1 MIQTKLDPQ
10 PEHVQ
15 VVNCVKLG
23 NQLNHKTRVSVMP
36 LGYGIRHQQVWPIAT
51 AFMLPRNRLRN
62 LEYRVS
68 KRHGNGLMENWTE
81 QPVFLQRRRLLFW
94 RTGQICQTYNFFNTG
109 YNYYSHL
116 EPEDEMFQLLLI
128 TGQRGN
134 LVHCTVKQSNTS
146 QHVRNGACATWAK
159 PSTYELCAC
168 ATERKTNII
177 NNYPQHMR
185 SAHTPRGRHVSK
197 TRTIYAREIR
207 TYHVVGKWA
216 KPEPSIQEQY
226 ARTTW
231 S

>member
-1 MIQTKLDPQ
+1 
-10 PEHVQ
+10 
-15 VVNCVKLG
+15 
-23 NQLNHKTRVSVMP
+23 
-36 LGYGIRHQQVWPIAT
+36 
-51 AFMLPRNRLRN
+51 
-62 LEYRVS
+62 
-68 KRHGNGLMENWTE
+68 
-81 QPVFLQRRRLLFW
+81 
-94 RTGQICQTYNFFNTG
+94 
-109 YNYYSHL
+109 
-116 EPEDEMFQLLLI
+116 MFQLLLI

-216 KPEPSIQEQY
+216 KPEPSIHEQY

-231 S
+231 SASEQNQNHLYKSNTHVPRGRKVSKTTTIYTRVTRTYHVVGTWAIQILSQHHGVDQPNTPANRYNIYKRKILFTWWFVVQ